1 MNLYTYTAENTKE
14 IEEIA
19 TLAYTGESAV
29 IEAAR
34 LWTSFLGER
43 PTAKDA
49 LAAYA
54 ARFKSA
60 KEDWIRVRTNLI
72 CAGDDSVEAIKK
84 AEVAAARA
92 FYRFANVIE
101 KPTARGRV
109 AKPAT
114 SKVES
119 ATESVTESVT
129 ESAAKDAALT
139 LRGARA
145 TVKAAMDALFKT
157 TPNED
162 TVAKEK
168 RELIGLGMVRG
179 WATILDL
186 AYAVERDY
194 RTAERERAEQ
204 VERDAEQAKLDAMER
219 VIAERIEQEVA
230 ARLAA
235 MRPAK
240 KKRAS

>member
-14 IEEIA
+14 IETIA
-19 TLAYTGESAV
+19 TLAYKGESAV

-34 LWTSFLGER
+34 LWTSFLGKR
-43 PTAKDA
+43 PTAKDT
-49 LAAYA
+49 LAAYTT
-54 ARFKSA
+54 RFKSA
-60 KEDWIRVRTNLI
+60 KEDWIRTRTNLI
-72 CAGDDSVEAIKK
+72 CAGDDSAEAIKK

-109 AKPAT
+109 AKPNTA
-114 SKVES
+114 KVES
-119 ATESVTESVT
+119 AT

-145 TVKAAMDALFKT
+145 TVKAAMDSLFKT

-179 WATILDL
+179 WAKILDL
-186 AYAVERDY
+186 AYAVEHDY

-204 VERDAEQAKLDAMER
+204 GERDAEQAKRDAMER

-240 KKRAS
+240 GKRTS

>member
-14 IEEIA
+14 IETIA
-19 TLAYTGESAV
+19 TLAYKGESAV

-92 FYRFANVIE
+92 FYRFAKLIE

-114 SKVES
+114 SEVES
-119 ATESVTESVT
+119 TTESTT

-145 TVKAAMDALFKT
+145 TVKAAMDSLFKS

-162 TVAKEK
+162 TAAKEK
-168 RELIGLGMVRG
+168 RELTGLGMVRG
-179 WATILDL
+179 WAKILDL

-204 VERDAEQAKLDAMER
+204 VERDAEQAKRDAMER